1 VSTNL
6 IYYYVIKLFI
16 FRCTKQRK
24 CQRQTN
30 EIPNN
35 VRRRRLMLIQSQR
48 DPLLNSN
55 NLRQLNNRKSGR

>member
-6 IYYYVIKLFI
+6 IYYYVFEVFI
-16 FRCTKQRK
+16 LRCTKQRK
-24 CQRQTN
+24 YQRQTN

-35 VRRRRLMLIQSQR
+35 VRRRRRLLIQQQR

-55 NLRQLNNRKSGR
+55 NLRQLNNRKSGK